1 MTEDVI
7 RALNT
12 ELLNG
17 KGADV
22 LILDGLP
29 METYKNKG
37 ILADLSSL
45 FEKVRMITCPM

>member
-1 MTEDVI
+1 MDYRIAVEDEYGKVTEDVI

-29 METYKNKG
+29 METYKK
-37 ILADLSSL
+37 IRV
-45 FEKVRMITCPM
+45 FWRT